1 MPNYLL
7 IYLFDNCYVIY
18 LNKNIED
25 NYIIICILCKI
36 NFFIFP
42 MLSV

>member
-18 LNKNIED
+18 LNKKIED
-25 NYIIICILCKI
+25 NLFAFYVK
-36 NFFIFP
+36 
-42 MLSV
+42 